1 MWILKQLEKMFVRV
15 PTFEMLEKEE
25 ICSPPSNPI
34 WAALAAAC
42 SQASCRCVPTIW
54 SSSLGSA

>member
-1 MWILKQLEKMFVRV
+1 MWILKQLGKMFVRV

-25 ICSPPSNPI
+25 RYGPPSNHL

-42 SQASCRCVPTIW
+42 SRASCCCVPTIW
-54 SSSLGSA
+54 SSCLGSA